1 MSWND
6 SKRRGRYDVIVHVPF
21 FVETMVVLI
30 VENNIF
36 GLYHRQT
43 AVRASLW
50 LLVFKLV
57 SPSLY

>member
-1 MSWND
+1 
-6 SKRRGRYDVIVHVPF
+6 
-21 FVETMVVLI
+21 MVVLI

-43 AVRASLW
+43 AVRAPLW

-57 SPSLY
+57 SSSLY